1 MKIAIAKELFS
12 SGVFRNALLT
22 QEKTGGWV
30 LSFYRRAG
38 HATNGSETLTN
49 DKGETRVF
57 KSIEAA
63 LNVSEAIGFQ
73 VLDVARKAPKGPMY

>member
-12 SGVFRNALLT
+12 SGVFRNALLI
-22 QEKTGGWV
+22 EHKGGGWV
-30 LSFYRRAG
+30 LSLYRKNN
-38 HATNGSETLTN
+38 NGLEMLTN

-63 LNVSEAIGFQ
+63 LNVSESIGFP
-73 VLDVARKAPKGPMY
+73 VLDVARKPPNAPRY

>member
-22 QEKTGGWV
+22 EQKGEGWILSLYKLRGNEYEV
-30 LSFYRRAG
+30 LS
-38 HATNGSETLTN
+38 N

-63 LNVSEAIGFQ
+63 LNVAEAIGFDR
-73 VLDVARKAPKGPMY
+73 LEVARERPKGNMY